1 MIGIRLSVGDTWL
14 IGSERYVLDQVMGS
28 DLLHLRSERTGS
40 PLQVPDTS
48 GNLLSP
54 SREWLTEQ
62 FGLGLVHKVETV
74 SVNSRT
80 AYRNSAGF
88 GDYEMTASKDP
99 KAVFRQTVLKAL
111 DRLGSYSRSNEG
123 IKLALASI
131 SRSKPETFSK
141 YAPPSPSTVR
151 RWLKARGQTGERTLK
166 AMVSYSGRTS
176 RKKRLPASVRKR
188 LHRHALSFWSNLRQS
203 IGDAYDDLRF
213 ALSRLNAWI
222 TNRSSKWRTVPIP
235 SKETFRKQ
243 VRALECYETI
253 AARYGKKAADHR
265 FKATGQGLRARRPL
279 LLGAMDHTQVD
290 YHVAVNF
297 KGWRLL
303 GRPWLTKIMDVHSR
317 CIVGW
322 VLSFEPPS
330 LYSVTECIKRANRPK
345 LRMAD
350 RFPDRPELVE
360 IHGKFD
366 EIIVDNGWEFTG
378 TSFESAMVD
387 MGVSVRGAP
396 VRSPTFKAIIER
408 YFGTLNTR
416 LHRKLPGGTFPIEQ
430 LRAWDLDPRKD
441 AVLTLE
447 QVEDLLISAI
457 GTYHQELHSTLMEA
471 PVTVWSRET
480 FKQGGIQVIG
490 DDRQLDKML
499 GARTDATLTRSGIT
513 LFNLQFHDPEITGPM
528 LEDLART
535 EPIRGRRKGSATARV
550 EVKYN
555 PADLDHINVWYPRL
569 GQFIELPC
577 TDPEYASGLCKWRHD
592 LLQTWVREEQHED
605 ADERCRRRVE
615 LRKEIEA
622 ITPDRILTRSKRAQ
636 ARLLSSPKIEAMASN
651 AIRVKYA
658 PARHDGMAPII
669 QTKPMASERT
679 DNHEKPVRPP
689 RGKPKTQK
697 RPTKARPQAQIPE
710 TAWVDAVQNA
720 QKWEDFQ

>member
-1 MIGIRLSVGDTWL
+1 MIGIRLSAGETWV
-14 IGSERYVLDQVMGS
+14 IGNERYVLDQVMGD

-40 PLQVPDTS
+40 PLQVLDKM
-48 GNLLSP
+48 GNLISP
-54 SREWLTEQ
+54 SRVWLTEQ
-62 FGLGLVHKVETV
+62 FALGVIQKIDPGFD
-74 SVNSRT
+74 SSRSS
-80 AYRNSAGF
+80 RHSSAAF
-88 GDYEMTASKDP
+88 GDYEMMAAKDP
-99 KAVFRQTVLKAL
+99 KALHRQAVLKAL
-111 DRLGSYSRSNEG
+111 DRQGSYTRSDKG
-123 IKLALASI
+123 IKQALASI
-131 SRSKPETFSK
+131 RRDKPEIFGK
-141 YAPPSPSTVR
+141 YPTPSPSTVR
-151 RWLKARGQTGERTLK
+151 RWLKHRGEAGERTLK
-166 AMVSYSGRTS
+166 TMISRSGRTC
-176 RKKRLPASVRKR
+176 RKKRLPSSVQRR
-188 LHRHALSFWSNLRQS
+188 LHDYALSYWSNLRQS

-213 ALSRLNAWI
+213 SLNRVNIWI
-222 TNRSSKWRTVPIP
+222 KQRSSYWRTVPIP

-243 VRALECYETI
+243 IRALECYETV
-253 AARYGKKAADHR
+253 AERYGKKAADQR

-303 GRPWLTKIMDVHSR
+303 GRPWLTSLIDVHSR

-350 RFPDRPELVE
+350 RFPDCPELVE

-366 EIIVDNGWEFTG
+366 EIIVDNGWEYTG

-387 MGVSVRGAP
+387 MGVSVRWAP
-396 VRSPTFKAIIER
+396 VRSPTYKAVIER
-408 YFGTLNTR
+408 YFGTLNTK

-430 LRAWDLDPRKD
+430 LRAWDLDPRID

-447 QVEDLLISAI
+447 QAEDLLISAI

-471 PVTVWSRET
+471 PVAVWSRET
-480 FKQGGIQVIG
+480 RRQGGIQVIG

-555 PADLDHINVWYPRL
+555 PADLDHINVWHPRL

-651 AIRVKYA
+651 AVRVEYA

-697 RPTKARPQAQIPE
+697 RPTKTRPQAQIPE